1 MKKTISVLLL
11 VLTLIF
17 SFMSPA
23 AASLRGDVDGTLG
36 VSASDARLVLRAAVG
51 LEALSEAQLKAAEAD
66 NIPGITASD
75 ARVILRAA
83 AGLENLGEIEGVH
96 VHSYKISGISREP
109 SCTDKGIQTLICECG
124 KEMSKDIAP
133 LGHDYQLTG
142 EEAPTCKLKGKKVFT
157 CPRCQESVFEY
168 IDKTDHNYQL
178 DDSKPADCTTEG
190 YNFYTCT
197 MCGKAKKDTLSPVG
211 HDYDTDNGLC
221 RSCGAYNPSFCEEIP
236 VGEKWIVADNW
247 ELSIEA
253 VVNHPLH
260 NDVINKDCGYTNEQ
274 CVLISFKVRTLGSGS
289 SAAFCFT
296 PNDFEI
302 YDETGTM
309 AAVYACDHK
318 DYAVAGNTGTTD
330 TGIVPAVLHNNS
342 STITFIVRGCD
353 SDGVIRKAC
362 FTASIID

>member
-11 VLTLIF
+11 ALTLIF
-17 SFMSPA
+17 SFISPA
-23 AASLRGDVDGTLG
+23 AASLRGDVDGTFG

-51 LEALSEAQLKAAEAD
+51 LASLSEAQLKAAEAD

-75 ARVILRAA
+75 ARLILRAA
-83 AGLENLGEIEGVH
+83 AGLENLGELEGIH
-96 VHSYKISGISREP
+96 VHSYKISTISREP
-109 SCTDKGIQTLICECG
+109 SCTDKGIRTLICECG
-124 KEMSKDIAP
+124 KEISEDIAP
-133 LGHDYQLTG
+133 LGHDYQLTD

-168 IDKTDHNYQL
+168 IDKIDHNYQL
-178 DDSKPADCTTEG
+178 DNSKPADCTTEG
-190 YNFYTCT
+190 YNFYLCT
-197 MCGKAKKDTLSPVG
+197 MCGKAKKDTLSPTG
-211 HDYDTDNGLC
+211 HNYDADNGLC
-221 RSCGAYNPSFCEEIP
+221 RSCGAYNPLFCEEIP

-260 NDVINKDCGYTNEQ
+260 NDAVNKDCGYTNEQ

-302 YDETGTM
+302 YDEAGTG

-318 DYAVAGNTGTTD
+318 DYAVAGSNGTTD

-342 STITFIVRGCD
+342 STITFTISGCD
-353 SDGVIRKAC
+353 SDGITRKAR
-362 FTASIID
+362 FTVSVTD